1 MDLQLININK
11 PEKSYIKKTTP
22 LICKTLIIIG
32 VYLLI
37 MNKYFYKTFNL
48 LDKSINL
55 IIILSGILLFYN
67 CFINF
72 NSQNIMTV
80 HYFIVLLIWFPILFC
95 KNPVILSFFMFLII
109 VILIGWKLNNGI
121 CMLGELSWDIK
132 INGKK
137 YEPDKEISPWR
148 GVTFWLMLF
157 VLFSKIIY
165 YTYLHKKSI

>member
-55 IIILSGILLFYN
+55 IIILSWYIIIL
-67 CFINF
+67 
-72 NSQNIMTV
+72 
-80 HYFIVLLIWFPILFC
+80 
-95 KNPVILSFFMFLII
+95 
-109 VILIGWKLNNGI
+109 
-121 CMLGELSWDIK
+121 
-132 INGKK
+132 
-137 YEPDKEISPWR
+137 
-148 GVTFWLMLF
+148 
-157 VLFSKIIY
+157 
-165 YTYLHKKSI
+165 